1 MRRHKETEEEAV
13 KRRQQ
18 MYGCNGKCCDR
29 VIDPETG
36 EGQYFICGG
45 IDTCDETRVG
55 EFIGTV
61 GAVLFIVLAPIM
73 FIAGIVAGKS
83 ERTIKDTE
91 RKREEDLY
99 CVFRIEKATEMY
111 REECE
116 KSGSEETKRRYR
128 ELSMMYLDEKPYTVQ
143 EISEVENI
151 SDKTVYKDIGIACG
165 IVAIYLLGA
174 DF

>member
-1 MRRHKETEEEAV
+1 MKTLNEYLALPYRMELVKDPDEGGFVVSFPDLPGCITCGETEEEAV

-55 EFIGTV
+55 EFIGMV

-73 FIAGIVAGKS
+73 FIAGIVAL
-83 ERTIKDTE
+83 I
-91 RKREEDLY
+91 
-99 CVFRIEKATEMY
+99 VF
-111 REECE
+111 
-116 KSGSEETKRRYR
+116 
-128 ELSMMYLDEKPYTVQ
+128 
-143 EISEVENI
+143 
-151 SDKTVYKDIGIACG
+151 GI
-165 IVAIYLLGA
+165 
-174 DF
+174 